1 MSKLVSCDYPTTHYN
16 VVKCCRNVKNR
27 LILNIREKKMI
38 GFGYYEEYYTF
49 LIGYYEEYYVYYKY
63 TKQNILMTV
72 LRKNFFH
79 SVEI

>member
-1 MSKLVSCDYPTTHYN
+1 
-16 VVKCCRNVKNR
+16 
-27 LILNIREKKMI
+27 MI